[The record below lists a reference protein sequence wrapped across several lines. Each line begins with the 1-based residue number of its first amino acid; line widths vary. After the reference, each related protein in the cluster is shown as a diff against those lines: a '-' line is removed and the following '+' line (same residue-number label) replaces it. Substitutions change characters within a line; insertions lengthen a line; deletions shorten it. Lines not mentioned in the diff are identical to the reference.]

1 MPNLNVFME
10 SCVLGEVKEGMMKI
24 RRKRS
29 DEIRRSL
36 LKITDT
42 FELYK
47 RFERC

>member
-1 MPNLNVFME
+1 ME
-10 SCVLGEVKEGMMKI
+10 SVVLAETKEGNVRI
-24 RRKRS
+24 REKRS

-36 LKITDT
+36 VKVTDT